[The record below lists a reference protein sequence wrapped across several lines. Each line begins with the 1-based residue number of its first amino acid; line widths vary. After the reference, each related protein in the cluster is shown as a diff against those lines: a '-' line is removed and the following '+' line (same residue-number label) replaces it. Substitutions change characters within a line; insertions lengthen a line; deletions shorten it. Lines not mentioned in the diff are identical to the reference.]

1 MRQLTKFYIEYV
13 ALLSYEALTSWSE
26 KSVFTIL
33 RYFEGNYNV
42 TKIFKRKRIKGTVNK
57 CDPQYLS
64 I

>member
-1 MRQLTKFYIEYV
+1 MRQLTKFYVEYV
-13 ALLSYEALTSWSE
+13 ALLSYETLTSWSE

-42 TKIFKRKRIKGTVNK
+42 TKLFMRKHIKGTVNK
-57 CDPQYLS
+57 CDPQHLS